1 MTEEDTEPAEG
12 EEIVA
17 EGDEALLPAD
27 EAAEEL
33 PADELTEEATD
44 EVLPEEEL
52 IEETTDEETTEEAAD
67 EFALPDDA
75 SVDFEISF
83 DEDNP
88 TIGSVAHFKALV
100 DGYEDIVYTLQ
111 WQRSLDCEAWEDV
124 QDANG
129 ETMDVLM
136 TEETSQ
142 YYWRLKII
150 IDVSENT

>member
-1 MTEEDTEPAEG
+1 MKKCMMLLICALALFMMLPHGMAQEAIDETAEIPVDEVAEEPAE
-12 EEIVA
+12 EEPV
-17 EGDEALLPAD
+17 
-27 EAAEEL
+27 
-33 PADELTEEATD
+33 
-44 EVLPEEEL
+44 
-52 IEETTDEETTEEAAD
+52 EETSD